1 MLLPS
6 LVQKL
11 TAICLAA
18 RTRCPH
24 CLLQALLSLSSRL
37 VSLLLFSSH
46 SLLLLLLQSQCAY
59 VFTKRARLDQLSQA
73 YNHPTAAGAI
83 LNNLHSLNPEEIFIN
98 MPEYLIEHYMHS
110 VSFACVATNPI
121 TAAAVPFINAPQL
134 LFVDNMKRNGYVG
147 KLCGSWLDILATI
160 PHIFRL
166 GSIVYRHKLGISNI
180 EDAPGVY
187 LNFGDIEDR
196 LMASAAHKGG
206 ERTDII
212 DKVAVLFKIAAMLYL
227 WSLLDEPLLQDH
239 DAVTLDEDAMIPAGV
254 TDSIGQDEARRQRD
268 KEISEQIIRQ
278 AEGILPTIM
287 LEDNFNLA
295 LCWPMLI
302 IGCFTKDKGTEKFIE
317 KRLIAI
323 AEGFGVGNSL
333 ETLFIL
339 KHVWSLPMD
348 KRSPWKI
355 WQYIQDSRCRE
366 CTCPKCIPLLFESKK
381 TKGVTF

>member
-1 MLLPS
+1 
-6 LVQKL
+6 
-11 TAICLAA
+11 
-18 RTRCPH
+18 
-24 CLLQALLSLSSRL
+24 
-37 VSLLLFSSH
+37 
-46 SLLLLLLQSQCAY
+46 
-59 VFTKRARLDQLSQA
+59 
-73 YNHPTAAGAI
+73 
-83 LNNLHSLNPEEIFIN
+83 
-98 MPEYLIEHYMHS
+98 MHT

-134 LFVDNMKRNGYVG
+134 LFVDNMTRKGYVG

-348 KRSPWKI
+348 KRSPLKI